1 MRHIKRFLASRSRG
15 GHWGS
20 RLVALMAIPGARKLR
35 TAASLFAIGVVSV
48 GTLTLPAAAAPPTPG
63 PVIDDVYPAGI
74 ACSDFDLRVTGDGGK
89 RQQHTFLD
97 ENGDLVQFLETGTGS
112 ALTFTNETTGESVSF
127 ESKGSVARITFNP
140 DDTFTFE
147 VTGLSVTILF
157 PTDVPAG
164 PSTTLVAGRVVFT
177 VDQDGVFTVLQM
189 SGEQT
194 DICALLS

>member
-1 MRHIKRFLASRSRG
+1 MAGKSRT
-15 GHWGS
+15 
-20 RLVALMAIPGARKLR
+20 VV
-35 TAASLFAIGVVSV
+35 SLLIIGVVTV

-89 RQQHTFLD
+89 RQQHIFLD
-97 ENGDLVQFLETGTGS
+97 ENGDLARFLETGTGS
-112 ALTFTNETTGESVSF
+112 ALTFTNQTTGESVSF
-127 ESKGSVARITFNP
+127 KSNGSVVRFTDNG
-140 DDTFTFE
+140 DDTVTFE
-147 VTGLSVTILF
+147 VTGHSVTILF

-164 PSTTLVAGRVVFT
+164 PSTTHIAGRVVFT
-177 VDQDGVFTVLQM
+177 VDLATGVFTVLQM